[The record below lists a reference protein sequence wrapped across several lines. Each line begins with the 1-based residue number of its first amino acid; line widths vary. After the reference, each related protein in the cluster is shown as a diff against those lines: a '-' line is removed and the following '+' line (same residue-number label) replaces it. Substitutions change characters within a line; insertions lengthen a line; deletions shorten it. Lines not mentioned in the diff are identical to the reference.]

1 MSIVSPWLD
10 VAAVVVEIL
19 AHLTEIAK
27 APSEVL
33 KSKPLIRPEE
43 LVRLRMHLAELSHV
57 THALADETH
66 AGDLAPNYRELR
78 DRWLHLFAPAHTVL
92 HNLDP
97 TALATLGIYSPCLA
111 TLLARTLHVTETTLT
126 EALAAEQEEIS
137 YDTNSHLCTLCL
149 QMVRA
154 WSKSNTMAG
163 GLTELAGALAETLV
177 GLDQFIKSNWN
188 VNQLSAIA

>member
-10 VAAVVVEIL
+10 VAALVVEIL

-27 APSEVL
+27 APREVL

-43 LVRLRMHLAELSHV
+43 LH
-57 THALADETH
+57 
-66 AGDLAPNYRELR
+66 
-78 DRWLHLFAPAHTVL
+78 
-92 HNLDP
+92 
-97 TALATLGIYSPCLA
+97 
-111 TLLARTLHVTETTLT
+111 
-126 EALAAEQEEIS
+126 
-137 YDTNSHLCTLCL
+137 DTNSHLCTLCL

-188 VNQLSAIA
+188 VNQLGAIA